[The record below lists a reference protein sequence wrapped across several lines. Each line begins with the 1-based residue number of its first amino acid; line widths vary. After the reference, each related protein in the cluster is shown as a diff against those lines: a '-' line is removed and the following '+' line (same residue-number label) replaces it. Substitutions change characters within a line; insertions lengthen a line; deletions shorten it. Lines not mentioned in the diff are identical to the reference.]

1 MKYKIVTLIISVSI
15 ISWSMVSSAG
25 VLNPNCTVKKAVE
38 SAAMKATIGV
48 RGRCTAAEAA
58 KDSLGI
64 KDKKKHRKH
73 NGDGIVK
80 KVEDKYKN

>member
-1 MKYKIVTLIISVSI
+1 MKYKIITLIITVSI
-15 ISWSMVSSAG
+15 ISWSIVSSAG
-25 VLNPNCTVKKAVE
+25 VLNPDCTAKKAAE
-38 SAAMKATIGV
+38 SAVMKATIGL

-73 NGDGIVK
+73 DRDGIVK